1 MAYIGRQLARGENKL
16 FDDISSSFNG
26 STTVFNLTVSSVA
39 TSTATPYQLFVSLG
53 GVMQKPNTD
62 FTTAGN
68 QITFTTA
75 PAAGLSC
82 WIMIQGDT
90 IDQAAI
96 PDASVTPSKIAGS
109 GDFAFPADVR
119 LNDGDGSHYVGFQAP
134 TTVSTNKIWT
144 LPAADG
150 SANQYLKTD
159 GSGTLSWGSDS
170 TSDPSKMPLA
180 GGTFTGDVTFTGDA
194 SNGLWDKSAS
204 AFVANL
210 TGTASIA
217 TSITVADESSDTT
230 CNVLFATAATGN
242 LAPKSGT
249 NLTFNSSSGALTAT
263 SFVGALTGNASGSAA
278 TVTGAAQSAITS
290 LGTLT
295 GLTVAGDTTLNAQG
309 DLRFADSDSSNWV
322 AFQAPAT
329 ITSNVTWTLP
339 AADGSANQLLT
350 TNGSG
355 TLSWS
360 TVAGG
365 VSSDAQNNTV
375 GGTNAGDSF
384 TGTDAVSNSLFGK
397 DAGTAITSGDYN
409 TGMGHKALLALTT
422 GEANTAYGQA
432 ALEVCQTGTNNTA
445 IGYRALN
452 VTTSVSNTA
461 CGHEAG
467 RHATTGGNNAFFGKG
482 AGFGNSSGTSG
493 GSNTAVGALALHLLT
508 SGDDNVAVGQQAATN
523 ITAGAS
529 NVAVGYY
536 AMKAA
541 TTCSYNI
548 VVGEKAAIE
557 LGTGGASAT
566 GNVVIGRRA
575 AYGFQTGS
583 SNVFVGYQAGPYTT
597 TTSTLTQNTCVGN
610 YVGFSLTSGDHNI
623 GVGHEALQHDSP
635 SGVVTTQSG
644 ILCLGSDQIT
654 DFYCEDTSIS
664 SSDKRDKTDITDFT
678 HGLKW
683 VNQLK
688 PVTYRWDKRTWYKE
702 YNEDGTIK
710 TQETPDG
717 SKKKPRQ
724 HIGFLAQDVLAIEQA
739 DGFASKKND
748 MLVVNI
754 NEDETRYGLKYERLV
769 PVLVNAIKELSTEV
783 NTLKTKVAAL
793 EAA

>member
-26 STTVFNLTVSSVA
+26 STTTFNLTVSSIA
-39 TSTATPYQLFVSLG
+39 TATATAYQLFVSLG

-82 WIMIQGDT
+82 WIMMQGDT

-96 PDASVTPSKIAGS
+96 PDASVSPSKIAGS

-119 LNDGDGSHYVGFQAP
+119 LKDGDGSHYVGFQAP

-210 TGTASIA
+210 TG
-217 TSITVADESSDTT
+217 
-230 CNVLFATAATGN
+230 NV
-242 LAPKSGT
+242 
-249 NLTFNSSSGALTAT
+249 
-263 SFVGALTGNASGSAA
+263 TGNASGSAA

-365 VSSDAQNNTV
+365 ISSDAQRNTV
-375 GGTNAGDSF
+375 GGT
-384 TGTDAVSNSLFGK
+384 
-397 DAGTAITSGDYN
+397 DAGTAIVTGGQDNTLIGYQAGDSI
-409 TGMGHKALLALTT
+409 TT
-422 GEANTAYGQA
+422 AEANVIIGSKCGGLLVASGANHNVVIGFETLGSN
-432 ALEVCQTGTNNTA
+432 VTGTRNIA
-445 IGYRALN
+445 IGTQALY
-452 VTTSVSNTA
+452 
-461 CGHEAG
+461 EYE
-467 RHATTGGNNAFFGKG
+467 GN
-482 AGFGNSSGTSG
+482 
-493 GSNTAVGALALHLLT
+493 
-508 SGDDNVAVGQQAATN
+508 DNVAVGVQAGQQNVSGITN
-523 ITAGAS
+523 TFIGNYAGRGDGNS
-529 NVAVGYY
+529 SGHVHVGYKAGY
-536 AMKAA
+536 AR
-541 TTCSYNI
+541 I
-548 VVGEKAAIE
+548 
-557 LGTGGASAT
+557 GGDHNT
-566 GNVVIGRRA
+566 
-575 AYGFQTGS
+575 
-583 SNVFVGYQAGPYTT
+583 FVGYQAGYATT
-597 TTSTLTQNTCVGN
+597 TASNCIAIGQALENATSASKSLAIGYLAGNGISTGDGNIAIGDQAIGGAGTLSEGGNICIGTYAGYDLDTGFNNTFVGYTAGMDVTSGQRNTCIGEDAGKN
-610 YVGFSLTSGDHNI
+610 LTTGSNNTFLGKVAGYSG
-623 GVGHEALQHDSP
+623 SP
-635 SGVVTTQSG
+635 SGNVTTGSN
-644 ILCLGSDQIT
+644 IVCLGNSSVT
-654 DFYCEDTSIS
+654 DLYCADTSIS
-664 SSDKRDKTDITDFT
+664 SSDSRDKADVANFT
-678 HGLKW
+678 HGLSW
-683 VNQLK
+683 VNKLN
-688 PVTYRWDKRTWYKE
+688 PITYKWDKRDWYVE
-702 YNEDGTIK
+702 YNEDGSVKSTA
-710 TQETPDG
+710 TPDG
-717 SKKKPRQ
+717 SKKKARQ

-739 DGFASKKND
+739 DGFASKKDD
-748 MLVVNI
+748 MLVVNL
-754 NEDETRYGLKYERLV
+754 NEDETAYGLKYERLV
-769 PVLVNAIKELSTEV
+769 PVLVNAVKELSTEV